1 MNTAILF
8 STLIFSASSSI
19 CDVPGL
25 CNGEFV
31 GKVNALDSF
40 DCWKKCIS
48 TDECN
53 YASFMPC
60 YVSNYQ
66 LPISKKIFTFQNATF
81 FFYILQQQ
89 TDNCFLFNDCPT
101 LETNCHACQDFSCR
115 TSSKDCPQCDFSG
128 LCSVSKTLS

>member
-66 LPISKKIFTFQNATF
+66 LPISKKIFTFQNAIFSFTF
-81 FFYILQQQ
+81 YSNRPIIASYSMIVPHWKLIVMLAKILVVEQVQR
-89 TDNCFLFNDCPT
+89 TVLNVTFLAYA
-101 LETNCHACQDFSCR
+101 L
-115 TSSKDCPQCDFSG
+115 
-128 LCSVSKTLS
+128 